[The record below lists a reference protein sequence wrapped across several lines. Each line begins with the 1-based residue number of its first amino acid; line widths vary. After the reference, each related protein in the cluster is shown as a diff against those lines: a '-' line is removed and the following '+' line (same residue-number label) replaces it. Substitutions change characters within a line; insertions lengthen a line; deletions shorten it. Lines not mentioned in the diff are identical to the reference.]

1 MGEEVEVH
9 QAFPQ
14 NPQVH
19 FVIPDLKTLRIKDFR
34 VPEENNVRD
43 LRIKQQA
50 SGQIE
55 LLQVLKRNQRQE
67 IDQNRKQLR

>member
-50 SGQIE
+50 SGP
-55 LLQVLKRNQRQE
+55 
-67 IDQNRKQLR
+67 D